1 MKRQKANPILDN
13 IDEKVI
19 SSDIHKNMNNL
30 YKTISNLLNF
40 KHHLLIYRLVKGGY
54 ISQENL
60 SKLLGTSRQRINQ
73 IVEGFETRE
82 IERQANG

>member
-1 MKRQKANPILDN
+1 MKRQKATPILDN
-13 IDEKVI
+13 IDEKVT
-19 SSDIHKNMNNL
+19 SSEIHKNMNDL
-30 YKTISNLLNF
+30 YRSISTLLNF

-73 IVEGFETRE
+73 IVESFESRE
-82 IERQANG
+82 LERQTNG